1 MTQAIELTEWQC
13 KTPESN
19 PELVG
24 VFLDDDIAVR
34 ETAYR
39 LNQADMLEVTE
50 LRSGLSVTATSFVGR
65 IALGSVQ
72 LTIQP
77 KLRSGEL
84 LHLLRYAYGLRNLEI
99 LATTGYSTELHAFQ
113 DLLGIQLAAEVW
125 EIWSRGLH
133 RKYQERRQQLST
145 PRGRIDFQVIARQG
159 GTSAATLPC
168 VFYPRREDCLL
179 NQVLVGGLHLAA
191 YLASD
196 IVLKAR
202 LRQLARFLQ
211 EFVTRVPLT
220 PETLVSVHHDMN
232 RLTAS
237 YEPSIT
243 IIEILME
250 SAGTSLHKD
259 GQKARLPGFLF
270 DMNKFFQA
278 LLSRFLRENLSGYS
292 LQDEYRLKGM
302 MNYIKDYNPLNRRAP
317 TPRPDFAVLRKGRT
331 VALLDAKYRD
341 LSEQT
346 LPREMLYQL
355 AIYALSDE
363 GKKCASILYPTISSN
378 ARESRIEIRDP
389 LKNTRRAQVILRPI
403 NLHFLA
409 NLLTAPERLGA
420 EQNRRSYAEWL
431 AFGDSPL

>member
-1 MTQAIELTEWQC
+1 MRQAIELTEWQC
-13 KTPESN
+13 KTPASN
-19 PELVG
+19 PELMG

-34 ETAYR
+34 ATADR
-39 LNQADMLEVTE
+39 LRQAEMLQVTE
-50 LRSGLSVTATSFVGR
+50 LRSGLSVAATSFVGR

-72 LTIQP
+72 LTIHP
-77 KLRSGEL
+77 KLKSAEL

-99 LATTGYSTELHAFQ
+99 LGTTGYSTELHAFQ

-125 EIWSRGLH
+125 ELWYRGLH
-133 RKYQERRQQLST
+133 RKYQERRQQLGA
-145 PRGRIDFQVIARQG
+145 PRGRIDFQAIARQG
-159 GTSAATLPC
+159 GTNPATLPC

-196 IVLKAR
+196 IALKAK
-202 LRQLARFLQ
+202 LRQLAGFLQ
-211 EFVTRVPLT
+211 EFVTRLPLT
-220 PETLVSVHHDMN
+220 FETLFSVHSDLN
-232 RLTAS
+232 RLTSS
-237 YEPSIT
+237 YGPSIT

-250 SAGTSLHKD
+250 SAGASLQKD
-259 GQKARLPGFLF
+259 GQRTRLPGFLF

-278 LLSRFLRENLSGYS
+278 LLTRFLRENLRGYS

-302 MNYIKDYNPLNRRAP
+302 MSYIKNYNPRNRRAP

-346 LPREMLYQL
+346 LPRDMLYQL
-355 AIYALSDE
+355 AIYALSGE
-363 GKKCASILYPTISSN
+363 GTKSASILYPTIRSN

-389 LKNTRRAQVILRPI
+389 VKNTRRAQVNLRPVR
-403 NLHFLA
+403 LHFLA
-409 NLLTAPERLGA
+409 NLLTAPGRLGA
-420 EQNRRSYAEWL
+420 EQDRQKYAE
-431 AFGDSPL
+431 